1 MKILPFAVV
10 IVFAITSVALAIKYD
25 MDKIMETARKEVAEQ
40 LRQSTINGA
49 SSRRFARKKF
59 TAL

>member
-1 MKILPFAVV
+1 MKISPFA
-10 IVFAITSVALAIKYD
+10 ILIGFAITSVAIAIKYD
-25 MDKIMETARKEVAEQ
+25 MDKIMETARKEVDEQ

-59 TAL
+59 TSL